1 MEIYS
6 KDLMDKIMASP
17 KMQEKLR
24 KLLFPERAPAVV
36 GAVRRFPLQPTKGRP
51 APTSCPWS
59 VADKAYSQYVIGCG
73 RQQSL
78 ERLAERGG
86 FGLEEMDRYYP
97 GWEKD
102 PAWTAAPAPAAVRE
116 AVAEKISGMRVL
128 LTRIKTNIPDC
139 DESCKCWQWQLHRDM
154 AAMDSDLSHLKALAA
169 AKMEGA

>member
-78 ERLAERGG
+78 ERLLSAAASASR
-86 FGLEEMDRYYP
+86 R
-97 GWEKD
+97 
-102 PAWTAAPAPAAVRE
+102 WTATIPAGR
-116 AVAEKISGMRVL
+116 K
-128 LTRIKTNIPDC
+128 TRHGPPPPLP
-139 DESCKCWQWQLHRDM
+139 QR
-154 AAMDSDLSHLKALAA
+154 
-169 AKMEGA
+169 